1 MQQRIVY
8 IPYKNY
14 PGGPG
19 TFISQLTS
27 DFKDEIYTNKFSFKI
42 KYILIITYYN
52 PIVLLILK
60 YLFRKKIL
68 LRMDGMFIP
77 KLKLEYT
84 ILKKIITLYISKFI
98 YLKLSDYIVYQGT
111 FVKSVIIDYFGES
124 DKQSF
129 IINNCIS
136 IDYSRP
142 NYKLDKI
149 IRLGF
154 WASGIGKEQ
163 FKLLLDIELSIHN
176 KGYNSTISIIGPLNF
191 EIDNSILSKLSDRVY
206 LYGNRP
212 TTSVY
217 RFAEKIDIFL
227 MVKGSPYPNTLVETL
242 ALDIPVVGVDKKGN
256 KEIITEDV
264 GILFKESDNREKLIN
279 KYTDSVIRVINQYP
293 KFREH
298 IKNRYENNFR
308 VTTMKQQYLDIWIQG
323 ENKL

>member
-27 DFKDEIYTNKFSFKI
+27 NFTDEIYTNKFSFKI

-52 PIVLLILK
+52 PIVLVVLK

-84 ILKKIITLYISKFI
+84 ILKEIITLYISKFI

-111 FVKSVIIDYFGES
+111 FVKNVIIDHFGES

-129 IINNCIS
+129 IISNCIS

-149 IRLGF
+149 IRLGY
-154 WASGIGKEQ
+154 WASGIDKVQ

-176 KGYNSTISIIGPLNF
+176 LGYNSTISIIGPLNF

-256 KEIITEDV
+256 NEIITKDV
-264 GILFKESDNREKLIN
+264 GIIFKEPTNSQRLIN
-279 KYTDSVIRVINQYP
+279 KYTNSILRIIDHYP
-293 KFREH
+293 KYR
-298 IKNRYENNFR
+298 KNIRIRYENKFK
-308 VTTMKQQYLDIWIQG
+308 VTNMKQQYLDIWIKG
-323 ENKL
+323 ENN